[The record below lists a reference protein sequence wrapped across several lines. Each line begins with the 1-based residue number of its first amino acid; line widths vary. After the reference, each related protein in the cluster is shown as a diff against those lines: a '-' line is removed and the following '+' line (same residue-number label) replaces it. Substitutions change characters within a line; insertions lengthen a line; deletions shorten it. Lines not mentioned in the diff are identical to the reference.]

1 MVRLSIENMVCICRI
16 LSIWASNIVEMRWS
30 QTWVLSELYGYLEIA
45 KTISSATGF
54 WATLFFWQ
62 VQVGTEACKTNQ
74 NMGWTVKI
82 LGFNGQKIWFSLWG
96 NFEAWWLHRS
106 DMKNIYG
113 LCKPF
118 FDGWWI
124 VKFPAISMGRVFY
137 RPHLGWNSSL
147 SASCRHSAGQLPSL
161 LRGALLPLSL
171 PIPPTRS
178 GQSMWHAS
186 CLLMRSAAHQKRTL
200 TWRKWWRNEGFERRS
215 WLQVCGLM
223 RCTACACILAHYKLW
238 PPVAFSAR
246 LWPDWQRICEE

>member
-1 MVRLSIENMVCICRI
+1 MAN
-16 LSIWASNIVEMRWS
+16 
-30 QTWVLSELYGYLEIA
+30 YLEIA

-161 LRGALLPLSL
+161 LPSVLCFPCLFPSDKIRFWWGQR
-171 PIPPTRS
+171 PTRK
-178 GQSMWHAS
+178 GHVDMEKVMA
-186 CLLMRSAAHQKRTL
+186 K
-200 TWRKWWRNEGFERRS
+200 WRVW
-215 WLQVCGLM
+215 
-223 RCTACACILAHYKLW
+223 T
-238 PPVAFSAR
+238 
-246 LWPDWQRICEE
+246 